1 MPAFVVVCS
10 NARRDGGRIGSAT
23 RHHMTTWKVI
33 FTCKGCIAPFT
44 ETVEADTADQ
54 AREKVKQLVA
64 AHGLKLKQITAV
76 VQQ

>member
-1 MPAFVVVCS
+1 
-10 NARRDGGRIGSAT
+10 
-23 RHHMTTWKVI
+23 MTTWKVI